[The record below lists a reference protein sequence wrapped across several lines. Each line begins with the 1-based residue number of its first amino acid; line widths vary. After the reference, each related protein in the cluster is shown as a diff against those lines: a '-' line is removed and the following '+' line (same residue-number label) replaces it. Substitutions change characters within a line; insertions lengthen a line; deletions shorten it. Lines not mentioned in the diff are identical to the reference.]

1 MLKSINQM
9 KNKFNKITSKEW
21 LPFQKSWYRLE
32 STKKLYKDTIR
43 FFTDNELEAGVYYYG
58 SNLNLVNEIISDE
71 KLQYVSQENHD
82 QNLQF
87 ILFDLR
93 DEITTAKSIG
103 DLEKIEVNVFNLIK
117 SLQPLLLE
125 RRFISIIADNIYIDN
140 SYIPFAWQLAKK
152 LQSIISVKDEK
163 ILCYENPK
171 PFAPLYSP
179 KKNVSYQLFFRK
191 DDSPLLEDREYSYLN
206 NTKALE
212 NRALQES
219 KTDMWFILKPQP
231 RDKLEILHPA
241 KYPEGLAKIF
251 IEQFTS
257 KGDYV
262 LDPMSGTG
270 STQLAALMLDRN
282 AIGTELSEY
291 FCQIANKRCS
301 DFINPPQTSL
311 FLSEPKNLEFSILNI
326 DARTINS
333 KIFSKISYL
342 ITSPPYWDMLNM
354 KGAENQAKRIEK
366 GLKTNYSED
375 EMDLGNVSDYNSFIT
390 ELSQIYIQISKS
402 MEQGSFMTIVVKN
415 IKKKGQNY
423 LFAYDLSEKLI
434 SAGLVLLCET
444 FWCQD
449 DVSIAPFGYGNTW
462 VSNTFHQYCL
472 TFQIR

>member
-1 MLKSINQM
+1 M

-21 LPFQKSWYRLE
+21 LPFQKSWYRFE

-43 FFTDNELEAGVYYYG
+43 FFTDNELDAGIYYYG
-58 SNLNLVNEIISDE
+58 KNFSEVEEIISEE
-71 KLQYVSQENHD
+71 KIQLILQEKENQHI
-82 QNLQF
+82 QF
-87 ILFDLR
+87 VLFDIR
-93 DEITTAKSIG
+93 DEITNAKSIK
-103 DLEKIEVNVFNLIK
+103 DLNLIEANVLKRIK
-117 SLQPLLLE
+117 SLQPFLLE

-140 SYIPFAWQLAKK
+140 SYIPFAWKLAKK
-152 LQSIISVKDEK
+152 LQSVISVKDEK
-163 ILCYENPK
+163 ILCYESSKKN
-171 PFAPLYSP
+171 APLYSP

-191 DDSPLLEDREYSYLN
+191 DDTPIIEDIECSYLN
-206 NTKALE
+206 NSQPLL
-212 NRALQES
+212 NSALQES

-241 KYPEGLAKIF
+241 KYPESLAKIF
-251 IEQFTS
+251 VEQFTY

-282 AIGTELSEY
+282 AIGTELSSY
-291 FCQIANKRCS
+291 FCEIANKRCS
-301 DFINPPQTSL
+301 DFINPPQSSL
-311 FLSEPKNLEFSILNI
+311 FLSGPKNLNFSILNL
-326 DARTINS
+326 DARKINS
-333 KIFSKISYL
+333 RIFPKINYL
-342 ITSPPYWDMLNM
+342 LTSPPYWDMLNM

-375 EMDLGNVSDYNSFIT
+375 KMDLGNVADYNNFIS
-390 ELSQIYIQISKS
+390 ELSEIYIQISKS
-402 MEQGSFMTIVVKN
+402 MVPGSFITIVVKN

-434 SAGLVLLCET
+434 SEGLIMLCET

-472 TFQIR
+472 TFQVP